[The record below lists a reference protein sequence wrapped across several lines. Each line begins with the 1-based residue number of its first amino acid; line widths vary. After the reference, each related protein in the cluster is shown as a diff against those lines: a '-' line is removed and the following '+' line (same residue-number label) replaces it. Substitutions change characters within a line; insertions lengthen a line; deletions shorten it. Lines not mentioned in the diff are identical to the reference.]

1 MKELIRRLF
10 ARRRLATEIIVSS
23 FFVNLLS
30 LASIVYVMQIL
41 SRYIAYGFDGTL
53 ITLTLGMLLAL
64 ALAHGFSIVRM
75 RLAAAVSVGPD
86 RELSLRTL
94 DLLTRIKAGAVGR
107 IPQAK
112 LHELL
117 AGPQIVQ
124 AAYEAPR
131 ILAVVDMPFF
141 LLFLLSV
148 LILSPL
154 LAVLTLLAVGG
165 TLFAGWH
172 AQRKGKQAVARFQ
185 EENTAHRGLVVSAV
199 QGLDTVR
206 AFLARGFLKRVF
218 ERQTDA
224 IMGLRQRIGDER
236 NQGQTVIGTI
246 AGLLRVLVYA
256 VGAKQ
261 AVAGDLSVGSLIGVS
276 ILTGKALQIATSY
289 MQSSQLLNKA
299 DETMRQLGEFLTLP
313 VEPLSGSAL
322 SAYSGRLEVKDL
334 GFSFPGAPGPLFES
348 LNFAL
353 EPGSVLAINGF
364 NGSGKST
371 LVRLLVGLLEPGRGQ
386 VLIDGVDLRQIAPEW
401 WRRQIVYLPQEPTFL
416 NASIRENV
424 ALALPEPDN
433 ERINVAIRAADLRRY
448 LDSTRSGLDT
458 EVGDGGRNLP
468 LGIRRRLALAR
479 ALVVPGRLAV
489 FDEPTEGLD
498 AEGCAALYAV
508 LGALV
513 RQGVTLVVVTRD
525 PVILK
530 AAQLVLDLSEKPTPR
545 LVTLKQKPAEQAGP
559 AE

>member
-1 MKELIRRLF
+1 M
-10 ARRRLATEIIVSS
+10 
-23 FFVNLLS
+23 
-30 LASIVYVMQIL
+30 
-41 SRYIAYGFDGTL
+41 
-53 ITLTLGMLLAL
+53 
-64 ALAHGFSIVRM
+64 
-75 RLAAAVSVGPD
+75 
-86 RELSLRTL
+86 
-94 DLLTRIKAGAVGR
+94 
-107 IPQAK
+107 
-112 LHELL
+112 
-117 AGPQIVQ
+117 
-124 AAYEAPR
+124 
-131 ILAVVDMPFF
+131 
-141 LLFLLSV
+141 
-148 LILSPL
+148 
-154 LAVLTLLAVGG
+154 
-165 TLFAGWH
+165 
-172 AQRKGKQAVARFQ
+172 
-185 EENTAHRGLVVSAV
+185 
-199 QGLDTVR
+199 
-206 AFLARGFLKRVF
+206 
-218 ERQTDA
+218 
-224 IMGLRQRIGDER
+224 
-236 NQGQTVIGTI
+236 
-246 AGLLRVLVYA
+246 
-256 VGAKQ
+256 
-261 AVAGDLSVGSLIGVS
+261 
-276 ILTGKALQIATSY
+276 
-289 MQSSQLLNKA
+289 
-299 DETMRQLGEFLTLP
+299 
-313 VEPLSGSAL
+313 
-322 SAYSGRLEVKDL
+322 
-334 GFSFPGAPGPLFES
+334 
-348 LNFAL
+348 
-353 EPGSVLAINGF
+353 LAINGF